1 MDKVD
6 RAIIACLQY
15 DGRMPFTTIAERV
28 GVSET
33 TVRNR
38 FARLQEDGILQ
49 VIGVA
54 DPPLMGL
61 QAGAIIG
68 VSVQPAYME
77 AAARDIA
84 DLSEVSYLVM
94 VSGSFDLLVEVLC
107 ENTDHLAKFLS
118 NKLLR
123 VEGVQRT
130 ESFYIL
136 RTYKLSYRWGA
147 SLEDEQRLATKE

>member
-1 MDKVD
+1 MDGVD
-6 RAIIACLQY
+6 QAIIACLQY
-15 DGRMPFTTIAERV
+15 DGRMPFTAIAERV

-38 FARLQEDGILQ
+38 FARLREEGILQ

-54 DPPLMGL
+54 DPQLLGL
-61 QAGAIIG
+61 QAGALIG
-68 VSVQPAYME
+68 VSVRPACLE
-77 AAARDIA
+77 AAAQDIA
-84 DLSEVSYLVM
+84 DLKEVSYLVM

-107 ENTDHLAKFLS
+107 EDTGHLARFLS
-118 NKLLR
+118 HKLLR

-147 SLEDEQRLATKE
+147 SPEDHTATEG

>member
-1 MDKVD
+1 
-6 RAIIACLQY
+6 
-15 DGRMPFTTIAERV
+15 MPFTTIAERI

-38 FARLQEDGILQ
+38 FARLRENGILQ

-77 AAARDIA
+77 AAARDIS
-84 DLSEVSYLVM
+84 DLDEVSYLVM

-107 ENTDHLAKFLS
+107 EDTDHLAKFLS
-118 NKLLR
+118 DKLLR
-123 VEGVQRT
+123 IEGVQRT

-147 SLEDEQRLATKE
+147 SLEDD

>member
-15 DGRMPFTTIAERV
+15 DGRMPFTAIAERV

-38 FARLQEDGILQ
+38 FARLQQEGILQ
-49 VIGVA
+49 VIGLA
-54 DPPLMGL
+54 DPQLMGL
-61 QAGAIIG
+61 QAAAIIG

-77 AAARDIA
+77 KAAQDIA
-84 DLSEVSYLVM
+84 ALEEVSYLVM

-107 ENTDHLAKFLS
+107 EDTDHLAQFLS
-118 NKLLR
+118 EKLLR

-147 SLEDEQRLATKE
+147 SLEDPTATKE

>member
-1 MDKVD
+1 
-6 RAIIACLQY
+6 
-15 DGRMPFTTIAERV
+15 MPFTTIAERV

>member
-1 MDKVD
+1 MDGVD

-15 DGRMPFTTIAERV
+15 DGRMPFTAIAERV

-38 FARLQEDGILQ
+38 FARLREEGILQ
-49 VIGVA
+49 VIGVT
-54 DPPLMGL
+54 DPQLMGL

-68 VSVQPAYME
+68 VSIQPAYLE
-77 AAARDIA
+77 SAAQDIA
-84 DLSEVSYLVM
+84 ALEEVSYLVM
-94 VSGSFDLLVEVLC
+94 ISGSFDLLVEVLC

-118 NKLLR
+118 DKLLR

-136 RTYKLSYRWGA
+136 RTYKLSYRWGT
-147 SLEDEQRLATKE
+147 SLDNHTLTKE